1 MKPTTILSE
10 EHKHILSVIDALS
23 KERKNLESGKEL
35 DKDFFS
41 KAIDFIKNYAD
52 KFHHAKEEDILFE
65 ELNKNSEE
73 MRCNPIEQMLYEHD
87 LGRGFV
93 KGIEQGLKEDNIVKI
108 IENTRNYIQL
118 LQEHILKEDNILY
131 PMADETL
138 SKPSQD
144 SILELFTR
152 AEKEKF
158 RKGDKEKYLAI
169 AKGFLKRHGK

>member
-93 KGIEQGLKEDNIVKI
+93 KGIEQGLKEGNSVKI

-131 PMADETL
+131 PMADEAL
-138 SKPSQD
+138 SQEINEMMLNKFKKVEQK
-144 SILELFTR
+144 SIE
-152 AEKEKF
+152 ENK
-158 RKGDKEKYLAI
+158 KYLAFVEALI
-169 AKGFLKRHGK
+169 KRN